1 MDHSIENSVALQKP
15 LAVTVSIA
23 LNLTGIGR
31 TKLYQLI
38 DNGAVESIMIGRR
51 RLINY
56 ASLERLVNN
65 AGEPLSGPRQVADLH
80 AS

>member
-1 MDHSIENSVALQKP
+1 MGHSIENSVAFPKP

-31 TKLYQLI
+31 TTLYQLI
-38 DNGAVESIMIGRR
+38 DKGTVESIRIGRR

-56 ASLERLVNN
+56 ASLERLMNN
-65 AGEPLSGPRQVADLH
+65 VGEWPRDREA
-80 AS
+80 A

>member
-1 MDHSIENSVALQKP
+1 MDHSIENSVPLQKP
-15 LAVTVSIA
+15 LAVTVPIA

-38 DNGAVESIMIGRR
+38 DNGAVESIRIGRR